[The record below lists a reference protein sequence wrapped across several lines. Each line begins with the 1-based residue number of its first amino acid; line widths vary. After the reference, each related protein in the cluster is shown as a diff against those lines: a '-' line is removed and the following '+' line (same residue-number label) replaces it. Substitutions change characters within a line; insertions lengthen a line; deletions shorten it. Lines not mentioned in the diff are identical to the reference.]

1 MEYNIL
7 NEYVKFLMRQ
17 YNGFFKIVLGNNYQK
32 KICDTF
38 LEKYI
43 TVRYYNET
51 SYSREKDII
60 DRLNKELVDVFE
72 ELVDDDNEDTLKNI
86 VALFGYIV
94 YFDDIYFVE
103 DISELIDTLVD
114 DENIKIEHNDNIKK
128 DLKSWY
134 LNLRKLKDKFN
145 NTIVTKDFDLIER
158 RLYRKIYQLVL
169 QHNVKISNLYSEF
182 AISKAYNS
190 GLINEDKLFITFIL
204 GSSLILNSAIIL
216 DFSRHYVIDFV
227 SSLFGKEKK
236 MSRLFSI
243 IDNPLAKKLLHVRIS
258 YYDYLNNKEKIN
270 KLINDGFSFGIII
283 DEHFDENIS
292 ELVLFP
298 YIFIRED
305 SEFYDMIVKEKEY
318 IKSKIIKL

>member
-1 MEYNIL
+1 MEYNII

-17 YNGFFKIVLGNNYQK
+17 YNGFFKIVLGDKYQK
-32 KICDTF
+32 KLCDPF
-38 LEKYI
+38 LDRYI

-72 ELVDDDNEDTLKNI
+72 EVVDDENEDTLKNI

-103 DISELIDTLVD
+103 DISQLIDTLVD
-114 DENIKIEHNDNIKK
+114 DENIKIEHSDNIKK

-134 LNLRKLKDKFN
+134 LNLKKLKDKFN
-145 NTIVTKDFDLIER
+145 STIITKDFDLIER
-158 RLYRKIYQLVL
+158 RLYRKIFQLVL
-169 QHNVKISNLYSEF
+169 RHNVKISNLYSEF

-190 GLINEDKLFITFIL
+190 GLVNEDKLFVTFIL

-216 DFSRHYVIDFV
+216 DFSRHYVVDFV

-236 MSRLFSI
+236 MSRLFNI
-243 IDNPLAKKLLHVRIS
+243 IDNPLAKKFFHLRIS

-283 DEHFDENIS
+283 DDHFDENIN

-305 SEFYDMIVKEKEY
+305 SEFYDMIVKEKEN

>member
-1 MEYNIL
+1 MEYNII

-17 YNGFFKIVLGNNYQK
+17 YNGFFKIVLGDKYQK
-32 KICDTF
+32 KLCDPF
-38 LEKYI
+38 LDRYI

-72 ELVDDDNEDTLKNI
+72 EVVDDENEDTLKNI

-103 DISELIDTLVD
+103 DISQLIDTLVD
-114 DENIKIEHNDNIKK
+114 DENIKIEHSDNIKK

-134 LNLRKLKDKFN
+134 LNLKKLKDKFN
-145 NTIVTKDFDLIER
+145 STIITKDFDLIER
-158 RLYRKIYQLVL
+158 RLYRKIFQLVL

-190 GLINEDKLFITFIL
+190 GLVSEDKLFVTFIL
-204 GSSLILNSAIIL
+204 GSSLILTSAIIL
-216 DFSRHYVIDFV
+216 DFSRHYVVDFV

-236 MSRLFSI
+236 MSRLFNI
-243 IDNPLAKKLLHVRIS
+243 IDNPLAKKFFHLRIS

-283 DEHFDENIS
+283 DDHFDENIN

-305 SEFYDMIVKEKEY
+305 SEFYDMIVKEKEN

>member
-1 MEYNIL
+1 MEYNII

-17 YNGFFKIVLGNNYQK
+17 YNGFFKIVLGDKYQK
-32 KICDTF
+32 KLCDPF
-38 LEKYI
+38 LDRYI

-72 ELVDDDNEDTLKNI
+72 EVVDDENEDTLKNI

-103 DISELIDTLVD
+103 DISQLIDTLVD
-114 DENIKIEHNDNIKK
+114 DENIKIEHSDNIKK

-134 LNLRKLKDKFN
+134 LNLKKLKDKFN
-145 NTIVTKDFDLIER
+145 STIITKDFDLIER
-158 RLYRKIYQLVL
+158 RLYRKIFQLVL

-190 GLINEDKLFITFIL
+190 GLVNEDKLFVTFIL
-204 GSSLILNSAIIL
+204 GSSLILTSAIIL
-216 DFSRHYVIDFV
+216 DFSRHYVVDFV

-236 MSRLFSI
+236 MSRLFNI
-243 IDNPLAKKLLHVRIS
+243 IDNPLAKKFFHLRIS

-283 DEHFDENIS
+283 DDHFDENIN

-305 SEFYDMIVKEKEY
+305 SEFYDMIVKEKEN